1 MGMKL
6 TKIMQL
12 TLVVVSIVT
21 APLINAAD
29 YFVSNNGDDNNDGSL
44 STPFLTLSKAAE
56 IAVAG
61 DTVNIRA
68 GVYNEILRPANSG
81 TESNP
86 IVFQAYQDEKVVI
99 TAMEPINGW
108 SADSENIYVADVG
121 WDLGQSNFVMQGSTA
136 MDLARW
142 PNNVDG
148 DPFTQNS
155 LRNTG
160 GSASEVADNAYLDYD
175 QGIPEG
181 DWSKGGSIYFY
192 GDKPGSGWTTWR
204 AFITSNTSNRVYFDL
219 NKSPSWIRTFH
230 APADK
235 GDFFLQGIKA
245 ALDYQNEWY
254 FDPENKKLYVYLP
267 DGSMPTKDQVQMR
280 KREKTI
286 DLSAR
291 NHIHI
296 KNLAVFGGSIE
307 ITNGASNNHIYAVTS
322 LYGNYTLG
330 VVSGFASGSQ
340 SINIRSDWNQFNTVN
355 NVIEKSEIG
364 FGSGTGIYDSGEH
377 TQILNSYIHDF
388 NYLGNYDAI
397 INARGGNHTKVLNN
411 TITRAGRDAIQGF
424 NDNAEYAYNDISYS
438 NLIADDCGLF
448 YTVGGPSHTE
458 IHHNWLHDAYSS
470 GSKSKA
476 AGIYLD
482 NDAEA
487 FDVHH
492 NVIWNT
498 EWSNIQINWDGADL
512 NIYNNTL
519 WNGSATMGAWH
530 KEGTSFSNVKVWN
543 NLSDK
548 NSWEPQSDKQNNVTV
563 STSPFVDYENG
574 NFQLRAGTAA
584 VDAGKVIPDF
594 TDDVTD
600 GKPDVGAYEIN
611 GDNAQWV
618 AGITWEQKLG
628 PTGNGCYGLPGES
641 CIEPI
646 TEVPTANFDQDT
658 NIDENQTIT
667 IKVTL
672 SDYAMNYP
680 VTIPYTISGTAQG
693 QDHNVNAGS
702 IVIDEGKDA
711 LLSITAMADE
721 HLESDETLVITMG
734 VLENAIAG
742 DKDSITLTIKD
753 KTVAPEPEVEPAEK
767 PKSSGGGSTTYWA
780 ILSLLLALCLKYYSR
795 HLIGF
800 DRIKC

>member
-1 MGMKL
+1 MKL
-6 TKIMQL
+6 TKIMRI
-12 TLVVVSIVT
+12 TLVVVSTV
-21 APLINAAD
+21 ASPFINAAD
-29 YFVSNNGDDNNDGSL
+29 YFVANNGDDSNDGSL

-86 IVFQAYQDEKVVI
+86 IVFQSYQDEKVVI

-108 SADSENIYVADVG
+108 SADSENIYVADVD
-121 WDLGQSNFVMQGSTA
+121 WDLGQSNFVMQGRTA

-160 GSASEVADNAYLDYD
+160 GSASEIADNAYLDYD

-219 NKSPSWIRTFH
+219 NKNPSWIRTFH

-254 FDPENKKLYVYLP
+254 FDAENKKLYVYLP
-267 DGSMPTKDQVQMR
+267 EGSMPTEDQVQMR

-364 FGSGTGIYDSGEH
+364 FGSGTGIYDSGER
-377 TQILNSYIHDF
+377 TQILDSYIHDF

-482 NDAEA
+482 NDAEG

-498 EWSNIQINWDGADL
+498 EWSNIQINWDGTDL

-548 NSWEPQSDKQNNVTV
+548 NSWEPQSDKQNNVTI

-574 NFQLRAGTAA
+574 NFQLKAGTAA
-584 VDAGKVIPDF
+584 VDAGKIIPDF

-646 TEVPTANFDQDT
+646 TEEPTANFAQDA

-667 IKVTL
+667 IKVIL

-693 QDHNVNAGS
+693 QDHNLNEGS
-702 IVIDEGKDA
+702 IVIEAGKEA
-711 LLSITAMADE
+711 SLSMTAMADDQ
-721 HLESDETLVITMG
+721 LESDETLVITMG
-734 VLENAIAG
+734 ALNNAIAG

-753 KTVAPEPEVEPAEK
+753 KTVAPEPEVEPEEES
-767 PKSSGGGSTTYWA
+767 KSSGGGSTTYWT
-780 ILSLLLALCLKYYSR
+780 ILSLLLALCLKYYFTHFISLHR
-795 HLIGF
+795 TKF
-800 DRIKC
+800 